1 MHFLTGVDIQT
12 QVQTIASRSG
22 EVMAAVA
29 YWGKGA
35 AERTG
40 LSGHEDRASVRII
53 CDLLSG
59 ACNPNEIE
67 ALQRLGFSINT
78 LDRLHAKVWIGGDD
92 VIVGS
97 ANASQNGL
105 LGEGEKAANAN
116 VEAAVMSHD
125 PALARRLAAWFELQW
140 DASTEIEKRHLV
152 RARQIWKRHR
162 RSGGRGFTST
172 LGEKILNPGRL
183 DRFSALRLIAY
194 PDEGASPEAER
205 YVSENAPLY
214 YTDEELEQVSADSPF
229 YEWPLA
235 SPEWSHKP
243 GTVFA
248 DFNCPAEGGQ
258 FTFTGFWQIR
268 DCPSIR
274 LETTRITLLT
284 KLPHFDGYPFPGREH
299 AALARRIRTHV
310 EERGHRTDAFGS
322 YIDENFLEFFDP
334 QRPALHRRLVAQVAE
349 AARELC
355 RAGQFDPKIILHAIQ
370 ACKEAPEWRA
380 AYARFVGGDT
390 QTGSSGLK
398 RGQGDDR
405 IGALRTDSD
414 PKTAPERR
422 RAAANFLDEGWG
434 SGGATAAAVATNA
447 LSWSRRSAWPVS
459 AEPPGP
465 AARNVPA
472 SAPLRRRARSHRK
485 HAPPAQ
491 RTVASSG
498 QSRYMA
504 ASTDSDTRRADSCT
518 ESRARCAYLAVVF
531 IWL

>member
-40 LSGHEDRASVRII
+40 LSGHEDPASVRII

-59 ACNPNEIE
+59 ACNPNEID
-67 ALQRLGFSINT
+67 ALQRLGFTVKT

-105 LGEGEKAANAN
+105 LGEGEQAANAN

-172 LGEKILNPGRL
+172 LGEKILNPGPL

-194 PDEGASPEAER
+194 LDEDASPEAENF
-205 YVSENAPLY
+205 VGENARRY
-214 YTDEELEQVSADSPF
+214 YTDEEWEEFGADNPF

-248 DFNCPAEGGQ
+248 DFSCPAEGGQ
-258 FTFTGFWQIR
+258 FRFNGFWQIR
-268 DCPSIR
+268 DCPSIP

-284 KLPHFDGYPFPGREH
+284 KFPNFDGYPFPGREQRV
-299 AALARRIRTHV
+299 LASRIRAHV
-310 EERGHRTDAFGS
+310 AERGHRTDAFGS

-334 QRPALHRRLVAQVAE
+334 ERPALHQRLVAQVAE

-355 RAGQFDPKIILHAIQ
+355 RAGRFDPAITLHAIR
-370 ACKEAPEWRA
+370 ACKEDPEWLA
-380 AYARFVGGDT
+380 AYARFVGGDIY
-390 QTGSSGLK
+390 QTGNDLK
-398 RGQGDDR
+398 QQINR
-405 IGALRTDSD
+405 
-414 PKTAPERR
+414 E
-422 RAAANFLDEGWG
+422 F
-434 SGGATAAAVATNA
+434 
-447 LSWSRRSAWPVS
+447 
-459 AEPPGP
+459 
-465 AARNVPA
+465 
-472 SAPLRRRARSHRK
+472 
-485 HAPPAQ
+485 
-491 RTVASSG
+491 G
-498 QSRYMA
+498 QSVKA
-504 ASTDSDTRRADSCT
+504 ATRAHVQKDERGRPIRASVEDEIIQSYT
-518 ESRARCAYLAVVF
+518 L
-531 IWL
+531 LTK

>member
-1 MHFLTGVDIQT
+1 MQFLTGVDIQT
-12 QVQTIASRSG
+12 QVRTIASRTG
-22 EVMAAVA
+22 KIMAAVA

-40 LSGHEDRASVRII
+40 LSGHEDPASVRII

-67 ALQRLGFSINT
+67 ALQQFGFTVKT

-105 LGEGEKAANAN
+105 LGEGEQAANAN

-125 PALARRLAAWFELQW
+125 PALASRLAAWFELQW
-140 DASTEIEKRHLV
+140 DASTEIETRHLV
-152 RARQIWKRHR
+152 RARQIWNRHR

-172 LGEKILNPGRL
+172 LGEKILNPGPL

-194 PDEGASPEAER
+194 PDEGESPEAKR
-205 YVSENAPLY
+205 FVSKNAHFY

-268 DCPSIR
+268 DCPSIP
-274 LETTRITLLT
+274 LKTARITLLT

-299 AALARRIRTHV
+299 VALARRIRAYV
-310 EERGHRTDAFGS
+310 AERGYRTDAFGS

-334 QRPALHRRLVAQVAE
+334 ERPDLHRRLVAQVAE

-355 RAGQFDPKIILHAIQ
+355 RAGQFGPRIILHAIK
-370 ACKEAPEWRA
+370 ACEEDPEWRA
-380 AYARFVGGDT
+380 AYARFVGGDIY
-390 QTGSSGLK
+390 QTGNDLK
-398 RGQGDDR
+398 QQINREFGRSVKAATRAHVQKDEHR
-405 IGALRTDSD
+405 RPIRDSV
-414 PKTAPERR
+414 
-422 RAAANFLDEGWG
+422 EG
-434 SGGATAAAVATNA
+434 
-447 LSWSRRSAWPVS
+447 
-459 AEPPGP
+459 EII
-465 AARNVPA
+465 
-472 SAPLRRRARSHRK
+472 
-485 HAPPAQ
+485 
-491 RTVASSG
+491 
-498 QSRYMA
+498 QSY
-504 ASTDSDTRRADSCT
+504 T
-518 ESRARCAYLAVVF
+518 L
-531 IWL
+531 LKK